1 MLKSGRKV
9 IIIAKA
15 KITITG
21 EVEKFKVNED
31 GTVQVVMKADTSATV
46 PSGLKE
52 LGSSTYSIS
61 VSKKTWKKVSDKIAG
76 NKILFTGEPKAAVS
90 TKGAAFI
97 LVNCFDI
104 SVIEQKVKES
114 KVEDVSPK
122 QVQPEPKKAEQPKII
137 KTVKNEVSVINPS
150 EIKPVPAKE
159 PSKPKYANDDPDTE
173 ALNHWRKNHTDV
185 KQIKV
190 SDLILTEEEH
200 YKGFT
205 QGGLTFFKKYTIRKP
220 LIVHPLDNGKYSLV
234 IGFKDYI
241 MAKILNFE
249 TVPAIIAN
257 YDRKGII
264 QEAWAEIKAM
274 ENEKT
279 VKVVVDNG

>member
-1 MLKSGRKV
+1 M
-9 IIIAKA
+9 AKA

-31 GTVQVVMKADTSATV
+31 GTVHIVIKADTSKGV

-61 VSKKTWKKVSDKIAG
+61 VSQKMWKKVSDKLQG

-104 SVIEQKVKES
+104 SVIEQKVKEGQS
-114 KVEDVSPK
+114 EPKKVVSPKPVQVETK
-122 QVQPEPKKAEQPKII
+122 QVQPEPKKAEPPKP
-137 KTVKNEVSVINPS
+137 VKNEVP
-150 EIKPVPAKE
+150 EKKPVPVVVPAK
-159 PSKPKYANDDPDTE
+159 PNYANDDPDTE
-173 ALNHWRKNHTDV
+173 ALNHWRQNHTEV

-190 SDLILTEEEH
+190 ADLVLTEEEH

-220 LIVHPLDNGKYSLV
+220 LIVHPIENGKYSLV
-234 IGFKDYI
+234 VGFKDYI

-249 TVPAIIAN
+249 TVPALIAD

-264 QEAWAEIKAM
+264 QEAWKEIKAM
-274 ENEKT
+274 EDK
-279 VKVVVDNG
+279 KG

>member
-1 MLKSGRKV
+1 M
-9 IIIAKA
+9 AKA

-31 GTVQVVMKADTSATV
+31 GTVQVVIKADTSKAV
-46 PSGLKE
+46 PTGLKE
-52 LGSSTYSIS
+52 LGSSTYSIT
-61 VSKKTWKKVSDKIAG
+61 VSKKMWKKVSDKLEG
-76 NKILFTGEPKAAVS
+76 NKILFTGEPKAAV
-90 TKGAAFI
+90 TAKGAAFT

-114 KVEDVSPK
+114 QSETKKDVSPK
-122 QVQPEPKKAEQPKII
+122 PVQAETKQVHPEPKKAEQPKI
-137 KTVKNEVSVINPS
+137 VVP
-150 EIKPVPAKE
+150 EIKPAPAKA
-159 PSKPKYANDDPDTE
+159 PIKPKYANDDPDTE
-173 ALNHWRKNHTDV
+173 ALNHWRKNHIEVTH
-185 KQIKV
+185 IKV
-190 SDLILTEEEH
+190 SDLVLTEEEH
-200 YKGFT
+200 YRGFT

-249 TVPAIIAN
+249 TVPVLIAD

-274 ENEKT
+274 ENEK
-279 VKVVVDNG
+279 G